1 MMHLNRLFCSLMLFI
16 SLMMLPQFTSAQSS
30 ATTVRNIKIGI
41 FAPLYLDSVIKNG
54 NFQYAKKFP
63 RFVVPALDFV
73 QGAQIA
79 LDSMPLYNVHIDAH
93 VYDSKSQE
101 VPVSELISSHALDSL
116 ELMIGSVKDEEY
128 TQLAAFALEKHIP
141 FISATYPNDGGITA
155 NPYLIILNT
164 TLRAHCEAI
173 QQYLETDHKSD
184 NIILVKKT
192 GTQEDR
198 INGYFS
204 QLQSADWKPAFKLQT
219 FHSDSNFVALKS
231 LLDSNKTNTI
241 IGASLDEEFAGK
253 LAVYLKNLP
262 KKYSV
267 KLIGMPNW
275 ETFGTFLNP
284 SKSSL
289 GDFPVYVT
297 ASYFNTKID
306 NYSKAIQDVYLSKY
320 KGKPSDFAYKG
331 FDAVFVFSKLLAM
344 YGSDFTSHLNDYA
357 YKIFTDYRFK
367 PVYINKKGGIPD
379 YFENKHVYLLKI
391 QDGNITRSL

>member
-1 MMHLNRLFCSLMLFI
+1 MLNKLFYPFLMLLCF
-16 SLMMLPQFTSAQSS
+16 SFVPKRTAAQSN
-30 ATTVRNIKIGI
+30 ANPGRHIKIGI
-41 FAPLYLDSVIKNG
+41 FAPLYLDSVFKNG

-101 VPVSELISSHALDSL
+101 VPVADLISSHALDSL

-128 TQLAAFALEKHIP
+128 NQLAAFALTKHIP
-141 FISATYPNDGGITA
+141 FISATYPNDGGITS

-173 QQYLETDHKSD
+173 HQYLETEHKTD

-192 GTQEDR
+192 GSQEDR
-198 INGYFS
+198 ISGNFN
-204 QLQSADWKPAFKLQT
+204 QLQSADWKPAFKLNQ

-231 LLDSNKTNTI
+231 MLDSNKTNML

-275 ETFGTFLNP
+275 ETFGTFMNP
-284 SKSSL
+284 SKYSL

-297 ASYFNTKID
+297 SSYFNTKID
-306 NYSKAIQDVYLSKY
+306 NYSKTIQDVYLNKY

-331 FDAVFVFSKLLAM
+331 FDVIYVFSKLLAM
-344 YGSDFTSHLNDYA
+344 YGSDFTSHLNEYA
-357 YKIFTDYRFK
+357 YKIFTDYHFK
-367 PVYINKKGGIPD
+367 PVYINKPGGIPD
-379 YFENKHVYLLKI
+379 YFENKHVYFLKL
-391 QDGNITRSL
+391 QDGNISRAF